1 MTQQPPKAI
10 YNVTISLPF
19 TLTHC
24 FGCTLFV
31 VQAGWVGHLCD
42 ADHARSVEKSGVQ
55 VMELK
60 AGFAA

>member
-19 TLTHC
+19 TLCWAH
-24 FGCTLFV
+24 GFV
-31 VQAGWVGHLCD
+31 VQAAMGHL
-42 ADHARSVEKSGVQ
+42 AMQTTLAAWRKGFSAEVQ

-60 AGFAA
+60 AVFAA